1 MKRLLFAKIAFIG
14 LVAATVPLP
23 AIAQFK
29 QEAKLV
35 GTDAIGFSEQGYSAA
50 LSWDGNTALV
60 GGRHDAPGMLNERGA
75 AWVFERS
82 RGKWTQQTKL
92 VGMGDIGNA
101 DQGLSVSLSSSGNT
115 AIVSGPFDNHNVG
128 AAWIFQRSFNRE
140 WKQQTKLVPAGTPFG
155 ILSGYSASIS
165 GDGNTAIT
173 GAPFANGE
181 IGAGFVFVRRHGMW
195 NQQAELVGTDVTG
208 PFSTQGTAVALSGDG
223 NTAVVGGFN
232 DNNEANGGNGAGAA
246 WVFERS
252 HGVWSQQAKLV
263 GTGFVG
269 APMQGYSVSI
279 SDDGNTIMVGG
290 PEDVSAGA
298 AWVFVRSYGVWS
310 QQGPKLV
317 GTDVIGLF
325 SLQGIS
331 VSLSSDGNTAVIG
344 GFADDNNMGAAWVFA
359 RSDGVWTQ
367 KAKLVGTGAIF
378 TPGSIIGGAE
388 QGTSVSISGDGSTV
402 LSGGPVDDGVGA
414 AWIFRQHPVFAGSPG
429 EGNCSGQSVSALA
442 RQYDGL
448 NAAAAAL
455 GYPGVRALQNAISE
469 FCEA

>member
-1 MKRLLFAKIAFIG
+1 MNRLLFAAIVFIG

-60 GGRHDAPGMLNERGA
+60 GGRHDASGMLNERGA

-92 VGMGDIGNA
+92 VGMGDIGNS
-101 DQGLSVSLSSSGNT
+101 DQGLSVALSSSGNT

-128 AAWIFQRSFNRE
+128 AAWIFQRSFDRE
-140 WKQQTKLVPAGTPFG
+140 WKQQAKLVPAGTPFG
-155 ILSGYSASIS
+155 IESGYSASIS
-165 GDGNTAIT
+165 GDGNTAII
-173 GAPFANGE
+173 GAPGANGE

-208 PFSTQGTAVALSGDG
+208 PFSTQGTSVALSGDG

-232 DNNEANGGNGAGAA
+232 DNNRAGSPVGAA

-269 APMQGYSVSI
+269 VPMQGYSVSI
-279 SDDGNTIMVGG
+279 SDDGNTVIVGG
-290 PEDVSAGA
+290 PLDNFDAGA
-298 AWVFVRSYGVWS
+298 AWVFTRSYGVWS
-310 QQGPKLV
+310 QQGPKLL
-317 GTDVIGLF
+317 GTDVIGPF
-325 SLQGIS
+325 QLQAIS
-331 VSLSSDGNTAVIG
+331 VTLSGDGNTAIIG
-344 GFADDNNMGAAWVFA
+344 GFADDNNMGAAWVFT

-367 KAKLVGTGAIF
+367 KAKLVGTGAI
-378 TPGSIIGGAE
+378 GAAE
-388 QGTSVSISGDGSTV
+388 QGTSIAISGDGNTA
-402 LSGGPVDDGVGA
+402 LLGGPLDDTAGA
-414 AWIFRQHPVFAGSPG
+414 AWIFSEQPVFAGSPG
-429 EGNCSGQSVSALA
+429 RENCPAQSVSALA
-442 RQYDGL
+442 RQNGGL

-455 GYPGVRALQNAISE
+455 GYASVRALQEVIE
-469 FCEA
+469 EYCEG